1 MYPNAPLSGTGIGL
15 RHCHYRD
22 FQGGR
27 PAVDFIEV
35 HSENYFGAGGRDLH
49 VLSTLRADYPVSL
62 HGVGLALGSVPELA
76 QAHLDKLARL
86 IERIEPAQV
95 SEHLCWAA
103 YSRKSGPGHAAGH
116 WNDLLPLP
124 YTDEALDLMA
134 ARIEQVQ
141 GRLKRRILV
150 ENVSSYV
157 EFAGS
162 EYGELEFINAL
173 AQRTGCGVLLDLNNL
188 HVNAVNHGIDAYR
201 ALQALDPRHV
211 GEIHLAGHFKGEDCL
226 IDDHGARVADPVW
239 RLYEHYVTRHGAVPT
254 LIEWDTAIPA
264 LPVLLEE
271 ADKAR
276 AIARPARPGSRTP
289 AGVAH
294 V

>member
-1 MYPNAPLSGTGIGL
+1 MHPSAPLSGTGIGL

-22 FQGGR
+22 FLDGH

-35 HSENYFGAGGRDLH
+35 HGENYFGAGGRDLH

-86 IERIEPAQV
+86 AERIEPAQV

-103 YSRKSGPGHAAGH
+103 YPQKSGHGHASGH

-134 ARIEQVQ
+134 ARIGQVQ

-157 EFAGS
+157 EFSGS

-188 HVNAVNHGIDAYR
+188 HVNAVNHGHDACR
-201 ALQALDPRHV
+201 ALLALDPRHV

-239 RLYEHYVTRHGAVPT
+239 QLYEHYVTQHGAVPT

-276 AIARPARPGSRTP
+276 AIARLAQPVSRTP